1 MGNDYAQEFFDF
13 LILNLC
19 AFKEETGNVIPIS
32 FFLLFNNESYKH
44 IIVDEVGDQT
54 LEKIRKYALETG
66 ACYVFSASEA
76 WASKTISG
84 KPSEQEDREE
94 IILISAEGP
103 GLNKVAQIRIFE
115 DGTLGE
121 PQISEAFSGRLTGLL
136 PSQEYH

>member
-19 AFKEETGNVIPIS
+19 QLKEAGQDIPIS
-32 FFLLFNNESYKH
+32 FFLLLGDGEYKH

-54 LEKIRKYALETG
+54 LGKIRKYAMESG
-66 ACYVFSASEA
+66 AKYVFSASEA
-76 WASKTISG
+76 WASKNLSG
-84 KPSEQEDREE
+84 NPSEQEDRQK

-103 GLNKVAQIRIFE
+103 RLNKVAHIRIFD

-121 PQISEAFSGRLTGLL
+121 PQISETFSGRLTGLI
-136 PSQEYH
+136 SSGEDFH